1 MADNKNLQSDAWKK
15 HETSLKESL
24 SILERAQA
32 ELLAA
37 DLSDDLRTDAARE
50 AQVLSETL
58 GAFHMQRGG
67 EFAQELARLLDSNQ
81 PLGIRE
87 TARVI
92 RLVDLVKALIAAVDQ
107 SSSAV
112 A

>member
-1 MADNKNLQSDAWKK
+1 MADNNNLQSDAWKK
-15 HETSLKESL
+15 HVASIQVSLG
-24 SILERAQA
+24 ILARAQA

-37 DLSDDLRTDAARE
+37 DLSDGLRADAARE
-50 AQVLSETL
+50 AQALSESL
-58 GAFHMQRGG
+58 GAFHMQRGR

-87 TARVI
+87 TARII